1 MQLAYPLKFPKSSAM
16 YGTKYFTK
24 RRGEYIPNLHFTNEN
39 HKVYAARSAN
49 NHRVE

>member
-16 YGTKYFTK
+16 YGTKYFTT
-24 RRGEYIPNLHFTNEN
+24 RRGEYIPNLNFTNEN
-39 HKVYAARSAN
+39 HKIYAARSVN